1 MSLLPQQD
9 QDAPAARCR
18 WRCCSCILAVAS
30 VLLSWSFTHVLC
42 SVFLVAFTVLP
53 HIRCIF
59 GLSTGMLLHIDDV
72 ETVTNEAIH
81 AVITLPCRTRVHLA
95 WCVCP
100 LEAELCSDT
109 QCDRLN
115 RLNAFL
121 TLMTAYFFLR
131 VRVHDDDRPI
141 SVLSP

>member
-18 WRCCSCILAVAS
+18 WRCCSCILAVAG

-59 GLSTGMLLHIDDV
+59 GLSTCMLLHIDDV

-95 WCVCP
+95 LVCLP
-100 LEAELCSDT
+100 ARSRVVFRHAVRSIESIECIS
-109 QCDRLN
+109 
-115 RLNAFL
+115 
-121 TLMTAYFFLR
+121 FF
-131 VRVHDDDRPI
+131 DDRI
-141 SVLSP
+141 FLLTCAGS